1 MNFRKEEYLKLL
13 EKLSIKLPVEDKD
26 KLEEGGKPLMKA
38 VMKAWLP
45 AGDTLL
51 CMIATYLPSPLTAQ
65 KYRAEMLYEGPHD
78 DEAFIGKNFN
88 YLSFLIGI
96 LITVF

>member
-1 MNFRKEEYLKLL
+1 VRYAIDLL
-13 EKLSIKLPVEDKD
+13 EFQSWPE
-26 KLEEGGKPLMKA
+26 
-38 VMKAWLP
+38 

-78 DEAFIGKNFN
+78 DEAFIGKF
-88 YLSFLIGI
+88 FLFKNLNRI